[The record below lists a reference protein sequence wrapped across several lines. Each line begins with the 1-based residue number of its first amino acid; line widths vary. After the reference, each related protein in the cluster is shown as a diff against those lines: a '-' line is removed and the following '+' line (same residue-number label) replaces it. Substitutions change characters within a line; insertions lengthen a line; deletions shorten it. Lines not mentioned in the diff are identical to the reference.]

1 MTITHPLKKKK
12 LETKT
17 HTQKKEKM
25 ILTFNT
31 MEDIGCVWISF
42 ILLKTKN

>member
-1 MTITHPLKKKK
+1 MTINHLFYKKKK

-17 HTQKKEKM
+17 HIQKKEKM

-31 MEDIGCVWISF
+31 KEDVGCI
-42 ILLKTKN
+42 